1 MRASRPASAAFLA
14 ALAKARSA
22 PKSAPKRR
30 RGVSESTLVTAI
42 LKALTLKG
50 YWAFRVN
57 SGAVLLPTKAKSGH
71 RIIKGAPAGT
81 PDIFVVLPTDSHW
94 VTTERRATMTI
105 RHQHPSLLGVLH
117 GIEVKSATGKLRA
130 SQVAWQA
137 KAARHGVRYGVARSV
152 SEALELVRVWSG
164 ASTT

>member
-1 MRASRPASAAFLA
+1 MKASRPASAAFLA
-14 ALAKARSA
+14 ALASTRSA

-42 LKALTLKG
+42 LKALSLKG

-57 SGAVLLPTKAKSGH
+57 SGAVLVPNEAKSRH
-71 RIIKGAPAGT
+71 RIIKGAPTGT
-81 PDIFVVLPTDSHW
+81 PDIFVVLPVRVVGAGRLADGDW
-94 VTTERRATMTI
+94 CAG
-105 RHQHPSLLGVLH
+105 SLC

-164 ASTT
+164 ASIT